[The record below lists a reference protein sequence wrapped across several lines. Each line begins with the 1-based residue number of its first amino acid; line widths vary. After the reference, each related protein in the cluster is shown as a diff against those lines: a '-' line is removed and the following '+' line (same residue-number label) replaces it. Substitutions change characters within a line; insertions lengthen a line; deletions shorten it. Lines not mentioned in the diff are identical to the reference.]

1 VAGTSSEKGDIMT
14 KPTQGPGIEPE
25 EKDRKGL
32 SERLRE
38 AREYLGFS
46 QEEVANFLGIAR
58 SALSN
63 IENGQRKVDALELKK
78 MAQLY
83 KRTITHFTGQVD
95 EVEPQ
100 FAADVAHLAR
110 KAEKLSAQDREELSR
125 FADYLRAR
133 KQDLKE
139 G

>member
-1 VAGTSSEKGDIMT
+1 MT
-14 KPTQGPGIEPE
+14 KPSQSSRPEPE
-25 EKDRKGL
+25 GKDRRGL
-32 SERLRE
+32 GERLRE
-38 AREYLGFS
+38 AREYFGFS
-46 QEEVANFLGIAR
+46 QEEVAKFLGIAR

-83 KRTITHFTGQVD
+83 KRTVGYFTGEVD
-95 EVEPQ
+95 EVEPR

-110 KAEKLSAQDREELSR
+110 KAENLSPQDREELSR

-133 KQDLKE
+133 KQELK
-139 G
+139 GG